1 MTSIR
6 VLIAE
11 DHVLL
16 REGLRALLERAADM
30 RVVGEAGD
38 GAEAVNLAGRLQP
51 HVVLMDIAMPVLDG
65 IRATRRI
72 RERHP
77 ETFVACLS
85 MHAERRLLDAAMD
98 AGASAYLLKECA
110 GTELLAAVRSV
121 AGGRRYVSPS
131 LANPKTHRA
140 QADTG
145 RGQGPRPRNQRAL

>member
-121 AGGRRYVSPS
+121 AGGRRYVSAS